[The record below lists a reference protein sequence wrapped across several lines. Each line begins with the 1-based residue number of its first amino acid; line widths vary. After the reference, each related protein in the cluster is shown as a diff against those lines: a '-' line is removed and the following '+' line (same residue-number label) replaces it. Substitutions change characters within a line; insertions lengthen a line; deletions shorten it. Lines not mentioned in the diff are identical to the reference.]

1 MARLAS
7 QLFYNYRKIRKK
19 VFIMINLN
27 ESSRLSNVLKKVFT
41 DSSLKQIKEG
51 VTALVQDKS
60 NLPKS
65 KNDPVFAYL
74 FFSEKDDSIV
84 CKSTKDVFSYSSFY
98 KDGSRKKDNFIF
110 LASFDI
116 KRFLVVDDSDLD
128 SSIELWLKESF
139 SGSVTEELLDLQH
152 SINSIKPGSE
162 GRHDFSIIMSS
173 MIPPLDLLDDQQ
185 LKIVLMDK
193 IFSEFFI
200 FKDSKERYTFSQEAV
215 QRLFKV
221 KDEII
226 SEFLDDLR
234 NNRNNRSFQFFLQ
247 IIMRFKTMG
256 YLSNESFYSLLE
268 TVFNEDSEV
277 WKDLNHFISGSNF
290 YEEKRMLLRFS
301 ATSKKELEA
310 LINLLDAIA
319 KTYFPVALKENLFQ
333 FSHILVEDLLYVI
346 KRSRFLPDDFP
357 LFGTKK
363 EHLSMSVLYRFYCM

>member
-1 MARLAS
+1 
-7 QLFYNYRKIRKK
+7 
-19 VFIMINLN
+19 MINLN

-162 GRHDFSIIMSS
+162 GRNDFSIIMSS